1 LRSLLSSV
9 LVWLLSLVVVVGPAA
24 AAEVLQVRS
33 ATLLQVGDQNRSYG
47 VELACYRLLPGD
59 DGDAATR
66 WLRSSLPRRTRV
78 NLRPMG
84 VDAGVLMA
92 RVQRLDQGT
101 DLATDLVSAGFGQ
114 LLPEC
119 GA

>member
-1 LRSLLSSV
+1 MRPLLSIVLAWVLSLL
-9 LVWLLSLVVVVGPAA
+9 VVGPVA

-59 DGDAATR
+59 DGAAATS
-66 WLRSSLPRRTRV
+66 WLRSQLPRRTRV

-92 RVQRLDQGT
+92 RVQRLDRGT
-101 DLATDLVSAGFGQ
+101 DLATDLVTAGYGQ
-114 LLPEC
+114 LTTDC
-119 GA
+119 GS

>member
-1 LRSLLSSV
+1 MRPLLSTLLAWVLSLL
-9 LVWLLSLVVVVGPAA
+9 VVGPAA

-47 VELACYRLLPGD
+47 VELACYHLLPGD
-59 DGDAATR
+59 DGAAATR
-66 WLRSSLPRRTRV
+66 WLRSNLPRRTRV

-101 DLATDLVSAGFGQ
+101 DLATDLVTAGYGQ
-114 LLPEC
+114 LTDAC
-119 GA
+119 AA